1 MEYLD
6 DAIIESIKIIRKN
19 KRQPNESLL
28 FATLL
33 KTIETLE
40 MDELEQR
47 LDTLVQNRVLNNK
60 PYRGSNSYYVNGQV
74 QEDDHVTNETEN
86 HTSSFILSSP
96 VLKEK
101 STSFSF
107 GEAENDIQNQINF
120 LHSEFEALKLFI
132 QDQVYILKKPSE
144 DRSTSKKPDCDDDK
158 NMIANL
164 QNQNKH
170 LLQENATKNTIIQ
183 ILVENQK
190 KSSESLTK
198 HTESPFQK
206 VKGKSKR
213 IKHIENQGGVI
224 CSNRYEKLYTSDESD
239 ESDYSSATDSSP
251 SISTSSFDSI
261 KYDKRKSKNTHKSSA
276 RNHQSRKKKS
286 NNAEIKNVESSNVRK
301 NGKRDRK
308 LTMNNGHIQHESFPL
323 NGMMPFNGIVS
334 NYSDIVERKPKN
346 IIVFSDSM
354 LKDTRMGEFNKHL
367 RNGKAHLKVFTGVR
381 ASQLDYHTIPSLD
394 DHVYDIAAVH
404 VGVNDLLQGQYEK
417 NVDIDKI
424 CSDIKNIGMTCRS
437 YNISKILIS
446 SVIISQKIT
455 NNYVGQLNS
464 KLREMCR
471 ENAFYFID
479 NRNVSMKNV
488 SYDKLHLLESGTA
501 IVANNLIYGLN
512 RFLDAP
518 YPLIWNA

>member
-1 MEYLD
+1 
-6 DAIIESIKIIRKN
+6 
-19 KRQPNESLL
+19 
-28 FATLL
+28 
-33 KTIETLE
+33 
-40 MDELEQR
+40 
-47 LDTLVQNRVLNNK
+47 
-60 PYRGSNSYYVNGQV
+60 
-74 QEDDHVTNETEN
+74 
-86 HTSSFILSSP
+86 
-96 VLKEK
+96 
-101 STSFSF
+101 
-107 GEAENDIQNQINF
+107 
-120 LHSEFEALKLFI
+120 
-132 QDQVYILKKPSE
+132 
-144 DRSTSKKPDCDDDK
+144 
-158 NMIANL
+158 
-164 QNQNKH
+164 
-170 LLQENATKNTIIQ
+170 
-183 ILVENQK
+183 
-190 KSSESLTK
+190 
-198 HTESPFQK
+198 
-206 VKGKSKR
+206 
-213 IKHIENQGGVI
+213 
-224 CSNRYEKLYTSDESD
+224 
-239 ESDYSSATDSSP
+239 
-251 SISTSSFDSI
+251 
-261 KYDKRKSKNTHKSSA
+261 
-276 RNHQSRKKKS
+276 
-286 NNAEIKNVESSNVRK
+286 
-301 NGKRDRK
+301 
-308 LTMNNGHIQHESFPL
+308 MNNGHIQHESFPL

-354 LKDTRMGEFNKHL
+354 LNDTRMGEFNKHL

-501 IVANNLIYGLN
+501 IVANNLINGLN